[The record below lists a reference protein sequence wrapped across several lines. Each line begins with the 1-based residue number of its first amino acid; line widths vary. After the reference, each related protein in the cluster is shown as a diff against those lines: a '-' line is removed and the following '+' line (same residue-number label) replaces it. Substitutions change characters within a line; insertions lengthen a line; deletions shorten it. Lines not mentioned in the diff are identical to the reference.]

1 MLELVSKKGTKAKA
15 EVPFFILKLCNLE
28 PLQLCNLLTKFTSLK
43 LFIMSML
50 RLQLPTDPRW
60 VNIVEKNIEE
70 ILTDHA
76 WCEQKAASNAI
87 TIITINSEYPDL
99 VTDMLALAKEEI
111 EHFEMVHE
119 IIKKRGLTLGRE
131 RKDEYVGELA
141 KYMKQSNTGSRVSG
155 FVERMLFS
163 AMIEARSCE
172 RFKVLSEN
180 IKDEELSKFYWDL
193 MESEAGHYTTF
204 ITYARKYGHGIDVEK
219 RWREWLEFEASVIAK
234 YGKKETIH
242 G

>member
-1 MLELVSKKGTKAKA
+1 
-15 EVPFFILKLCNLE
+15 
-28 PLQLCNLLTKFTSLK
+28 
-43 LFIMSML
+43 MSTF

-70 ILTDHA
+70 ILSDHA

-87 TIITINSEYPDL
+87 TIITINSEYEDL
-99 VTDMLALAKEEI
+99 VTDMLELAKEEM
-111 EHFEMVHE
+111 EHFQMVHD
-119 IIKKRGLTLGRE
+119 IIKKRGLKLARE
-131 RKDEYVGELA
+131 RKDEYVNELA
-141 KYMKQSNTGSRVSG
+141 QYMRQSNTGSRVSG

-180 IKDEELSKFYWDL
+180 IQDEELAKFYREL
-193 MESEAGHYTTF
+193 MESEAAHYTTF
-204 ITYARKYGHGIDVEK
+204 IGYARKYGQGIDVEK
-219 RWREWLEFEASVIAK
+219 RWREWLDFEASVIAR

>member
-1 MLELVSKKGTKAKA
+1 
-15 EVPFFILKLCNLE
+15 
-28 PLQLCNLLTKFTSLK
+28 
-43 LFIMSML
+43 ML

-60 VNIVEKNIEE
+60 VNIVETNIEE

-76 WCEQKAASNAI
+76 WCEQKAATNAI
-87 TIITINSEYPDL
+87 TIITINSHFPDL
-99 VTDMLALAKEEI
+99 VTDMLAIAKEEI
-111 EHFEMVHE
+111 EHFELVHE
-119 IIKKRGLTLGRE
+119 LIKKRGLTLGRE
-131 RKDEYVGELA
+131 RKDDYVGELA
-141 KYMKQSNTGSRVSG
+141 KYMKQSSAGTRDSG
-155 FVERMLFS
+155 LVERLLFS

-180 IKDEELSKFYWDL
+180 IKDEELAKFYRDL

-204 ITYARKYGHGIDVEK
+204 IGYARKYSGGIDVEK

>member
-1 MLELVSKKGTKAKA
+1 
-15 EVPFFILKLCNLE
+15 
-28 PLQLCNLLTKFTSLK
+28 
-43 LFIMSML
+43 ML

-141 KYMKQSNTGSRVSG
+141 KYMKQSNAGSRVSG

-180 IKDEELSKFYWDL
+180 IQDEELSKFYWDL
-193 MESEAGHYTTF
+193 MESEAAHYTTF
-204 ITYARKYGHGIDVEK
+204 ITYARKYGTGIDVEK

-234 YGKKETIH
+234 YGKSESIH

>member
-1 MLELVSKKGTKAKA
+1 MGV
-15 EVPFFILKLCNLE
+15 
-28 PLQLCNLLTKFTSLK
+28 
-43 LFIMSML
+43 L

-76 WCEQKAASNAI
+76 WCEQKAATNAI
-87 TIITINSEYPDL
+87 TIITNNSEHQDL
-99 VTDMLALAKEEI
+99 VKDLLALAKEEI
-111 EHFEMVHE
+111 DHFEQVHN
-119 IIKKRGLTLGRE
+119 IIIKRGLKLGRE
-131 RKDEYVGELA
+131 RKDDYVNELYL
-141 KYMKQSNTGSRVSG
+141 YMKKSNNGSRVSSL
-155 FVERMLFS
+155 VERLLFS

-180 IKDEELSKFYWDL
+180 IKDPELALFYREL

-204 ITYARKYGHGIDVEK
+204 ITYARKYGEGIDVEK
-219 RWREWLEFEASVIAK
+219 RWREWLEFEESVIAK
-234 YGKKETIH
+234 YGNSETIH

>member
-1 MLELVSKKGTKAKA
+1 MGV
-15 EVPFFILKLCNLE
+15 
-28 PLQLCNLLTKFTSLK
+28 
-43 LFIMSML
+43 L

-76 WCEQKAASNAI
+76 WCEQKAATNAI
-87 TIITINSEYPDL
+87 TIITNNSEHQDL
-99 VTDMLALAKEEI
+99 VQDLLALAKEEI
-111 EHFEMVHE
+111 DHFEQVHN
-119 IIKKRGLTLGRE
+119 IIIKRGLKLGRE
-131 RKDEYVGELA
+131 RKDDYVNELYA
-141 KYMKQSNTGSRVSG
+141 YMKKSIDGSRVSG
-155 FVERMLFS
+155 LVERLLFS

-180 IKDEELSKFYWDL
+180 IKDEELASFYRDL

-204 ITYARKYGHGIDVEK
+204 ITYARKYGQGIDVEK
-219 RWREWLEFEASVIAK
+219 RWREWIEFEASVIAR
-234 YGKKETIH
+234 YGKNQTIH